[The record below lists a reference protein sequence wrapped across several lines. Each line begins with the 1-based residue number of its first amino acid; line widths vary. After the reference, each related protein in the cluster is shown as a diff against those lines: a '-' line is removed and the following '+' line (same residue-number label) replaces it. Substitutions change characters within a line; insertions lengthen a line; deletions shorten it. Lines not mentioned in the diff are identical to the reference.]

1 MSFLKLDIEI
11 DCIIQYMLSHNSIE
25 QEFIKCKYQ
34 IIINDN
40 DSVDRKGSIIS
51 IFTSE
56 PSLLKNPLAVIY
68 FLIFSIVLQNRAHT

>member
-1 MSFLKLDIEI
+1 MVDYFKTLHEFNEFFFFKLDIEI
-11 DCIIQYMLSHNSIE
+11 ECIIQYMLSHNSIE

-56 PSLLKNPLAVIY
+56 PSLLKILLP
-68 FLIFSIVLQNRAHT
+68 